1 MKLFRSEE
9 EILQE
14 NLEKEKQEKEL
25 KKSYTNI
32 KINITD
38 SKEDIELLEQIRVSS
53 KKWSKYFDNATDPIK
68 NYEIHKAIC
77 SSVYLNFHILN
88 KLSISEKNIGTLVEQ
103 NKELNNKFDMLIDQN
118 KELENKFNTLIEQN
132 KELNDK
138 FDTLIETLKSK

>member
-38 SKEDIELLEQIRVSS
+38 SKEDIELLEQIRVSL
-53 KKWSKYFDNATDPIK
+53 KKWSKYFDSTTNSTK
-68 NYEIHKAIC
+68 NPVVYKAIC

-88 KLSISEKNIGTLVEQ
+88 KLSISEKNISTLVEQ
-103 NKELNNKFDMLIDQN
+103 NKELNNKFDMLIN
-118 KELENKFNTLIEQN
+118 QN

-138 FDTLIETLKSK
+138 FDQLIEILKSK

>member
-53 KKWSKYFDNATDPIK
+53 KKWSKYFDSTTNSTK
-68 NYEIHKAIC
+68 NPVVYKAIC

-88 KLSISEKNIGTLVEQ
+88 KLSISEKINLTC
-103 NKELNNKFDMLIDQN
+103 
-118 KELENKFNTLIEQN
+118 
-132 KELNDK
+132 
-138 FDTLIETLKSK
+138 

>member
-38 SKEDIELLEQIRVSS
+38 SKEDIELLEQICLSS
-53 KKWSKYFDNATDPIK
+53 
-68 NYEIHKAIC
+68 
-77 SSVYLNFHILN
+77 
-88 KLSISEKNIGTLVEQ
+88 
-103 NKELNNKFDMLIDQN
+103 
-118 KELENKFNTLIEQN
+118 
-132 KELNDK
+132 
-138 FDTLIETLKSK
+138 